1 MGILKRAISA
11 DASAISMVLDATD
24 IVGEIEKIHKTS
36 AVATAALGRLSI
48 AASLMG
54 YSLKNENDSVTM
66 RIDADGPLGQL
77 VAVADSKGNVKSCVT
92 IRLLKYCLTVQASLM
107 SAVQSVKTVHYQSL
121 KTLD

>member
-77 VAVADSKGNVKSCVT
+77 VAVADSKGNVKSCVN
-92 IRLLKYCLTVQASLM
+92 RLLKYRLTVQASLM

>member
-66 RIDADGPLGQL
+66 RIDADGPL
-77 VAVADSKGNVKSCVT
+77 VS
-92 IRLLKYCLTVQASLM
+92 SL
-107 SAVQSVKTVHYQSL
+107 AI
-121 KTLD
+121 